1 MRSRPVFRTGTCRTQ
16 GPGASRGFALVTS
29 LILMTGLL
37 MLAAVTLRV
46 STRNERVAGIDIDR
60 ALAFQ
65 LAETTL
71 RDAQQD
77 ILRMNANGQP
87 CIPPA
92 TCRPEVEY
100 PNKDSGLTALPFLGT
115 CRQGMCYLGPGSVA
129 PTGANLAGQA
139 YLAPGFVNPWDR
151 ADPGENDP
159 TRPYARYGEFTTADW
174 TALQAATGASQRPR
188 YWVEVIPYGTAGERI
203 LYRITVVAS
212 GRNPQTQAML
222 QEVYQPN

>member
-1 MRSRPVFRTGTCRTQ
+1 MRATADFRPGSRE
-16 GPGASRGFALVTS
+16 RGFALITS

-37 MLAAVTLRV
+37 VLAAVTLRV
-46 STRNERVAGIDIDR
+46 STRNERVAGIDMDR

-77 ILRMNANGQP
+77 ILRMNSGGQP
-87 CIPPA
+87 CVAP
-92 TCRPEVEY
+92 TSCRPDVEY
-100 PNKDSGLTALPFLGT
+100 ANKDAGLTDLPFVGT

-129 PTGANLAGQA
+129 PTGSNPAGQA
-139 YLAPGFVNPWDR
+139 YLATGFQNPWDR
-151 ADPGENDP
+151 ADPGETNAA
-159 TRPYARYGEFTTADW
+159 RPYARYGEFTGADW
-174 TALQAATGASQRPR
+174 STLQTASGAAQRPR
-188 YWVEVIPYGTAGERI
+188 YWVELIPYGTAGDRM
-203 LYRITVVAS
+203 LYRITVLAS